1 MISRARIRRTAAAL
15 ERPDRAVIDIGSNTV
30 RLVVYAGSARA
41 PEVFLNE
48 KVTARL
54 GQDLATTGLLPDAAM
69 EAALTMLARFATIL
83 DDLDIED
90 VQTVATAAVRD
101 AGNGPDFLARVEKLG
116 LRPELLSGQEEAQL
130 SALGVT
136 GAFPDAAGAVADI
149 GGGSLE
155 LVRIG
160 NGQAQSGVT
169 LPLGTLRLPALRD
182 AGNGGGDGFRA
193 RLAQIIGNGG
203 FSGEPVGQLYMV
215 GGTWR
220 AFAAF
225 AMREA
230 DYPLTDPHGYRLS
243 TADADRFAR
252 KAEKVPSAEL
262 ARIKGISNSRAAVL
276 PDAAAL
282 LRVLL
287 AQLQPDGLTFSA
299 WGLREGLL
307 QSRLAAAA
315 RQQDPLLSAIGQFTE
330 PRGASLSMAT
340 TITGWT
346 ADVAGGG
353 NGMTEGGGSERLRLA
368 ATLLAIA
375 AARLEPN
382 MRLRHA
388 LDWALEK
395 RWLNISPGG
404 RARLAAALHGAC
416 GKPQIEPSLLR
427 LAPEAA
433 LREAVGWGL
442 AIRLCRRLGAG
453 SHISLMT
460 STLRREDDRL
470 VLWVDPQRATLA
482 AGPVLGD
489 LRNLAQWLGLDH
501 QLRVAERTA
510 ALPA

>member
-1 MISRARIRRTAAAL
+1 MISRAGIRRTAAAL

-30 RLVVYAGSARA
+30 RLVVYAGSVRA

-54 GQDLATTGLLPDAAM
+54 GQDLSTTGLMPEPAM
-69 EAALTMLARFATIL
+69 QSALTMLARFVTIL
-83 DDLDIED
+83 ADLDIED

-101 AGNGPDFLARVEKLG
+101 ARNGTDFLARVSALG
-116 LRPELLSGQEEAQL
+116 LVPRLLSGEEEAQT
-130 SALGVT
+130 SATGVI
-136 GAFPDAAGAVADI
+136 GAFPDAAGTVADL

-160 NGQAQSGVT
+160 NGQSHGGIS
-169 LPLGTLRLPALRD
+169 LPLGTLRLPALRERGAEAFRSQVARIIAD
-182 AGNGGGDGFRA
+182 ADGA
-193 RLAQIIGNGG
+193 
-203 FSGEPVGQLYMV
+203 GEATGRLYMV

-220 AFAAF
+220 AFAAY
-225 AMREA
+225 AMRAA
-230 DYPLTDPHGYRLS
+230 DHPLTDPHGYRLA
-243 TADADRFAR
+243 TADADRYAR
-252 KAEKVPSAEL
+252 TVEKCSLGEL
-262 ARIKGISNSRAAVL
+262 SKIKGVSKSRAAVL
-276 PDAAAL
+276 PDAAAM

-287 AQLQPDGLTFSA
+287 AELKPDSLTFSA

-307 QSRLAAAA
+307 YGGLDVAA

-330 PRGASLSMAT
+330 PRGASPALAA

-346 ADVAGGG
+346 ADVASGDEVSGD
-353 NGMTEGGGSERLRLA
+353 GGSERLRLA
-368 ATLLAIA
+368 ATMLAIA

-395 RWLNISPGG
+395 RWLAIDAAG

-416 GKPQIEPSLLR
+416 GKPVIDPDLLR
-427 LAPEAA
+427 LTSEDR

-453 SHISLMT
+453 SHVSLMT

-470 VLWVDPQRATLA
+470 VLWVDPARAALA

-489 LRNLAQWLGLDH
+489 LRNLAQWMGLDH
-501 QLRVAERTA
+501 ELRVAERTA